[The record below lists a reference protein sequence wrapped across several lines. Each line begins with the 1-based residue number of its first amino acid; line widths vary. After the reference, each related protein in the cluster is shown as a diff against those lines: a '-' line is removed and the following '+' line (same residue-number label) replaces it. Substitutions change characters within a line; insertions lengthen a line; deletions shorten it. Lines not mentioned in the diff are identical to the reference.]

1 MKPCNVKHLGEWYHV
16 TTLGTVY
23 LGKAVNEPS
32 GPVNFGLSQAVRQT
46 VQRLRAN
53 KRARLNDQARRD
65 LGLVRTPYGW
75 E

>member
-16 TTLGTVY
+16 MADGAVRAGKNGTERVDDA
-23 LGKAVNEPS
+23 LGK
-32 GPVNFGLSQAVRQT
+32 AVRQT